1 LDQYPSRD
9 RKIDRSMGSIQD
21 SRGPIPGNLRFKDKV
36 NYEQLILNLK
46 EDLRNEKE
54 TNKVLKKNFKELN
67 KINEILALENK

>member
-1 LDQYPSRD
+1 
-9 RKIDRSMGSIQD
+9 MGSIQD